1 MPKRRLPHGHLGEQ
15 WIFEDSSDL
24 AIKGEPIHKRV
35 RLRCVNSSG
44 GGLIFYRGRPLDKV
58 RKVLAMPT
66 LQVSWMQ
73 RHLPSKQS
81 ENSRRSSVTL
91 VRTLRPHY
99 HADLKAFDA
108 KSKIEAG
115 KVSDEN
121 QQV

>member
-1 MPKRRLPHGHLGEQ
+1 MCQQLWRRPHLLSWAAARQSAQGAGYAHVAG
-15 WIFEDSSDL
+15 
-24 AIKGEPIHKRV
+24 V
-35 RLRCVNSSG
+35 
-44 GGLIFYRGRPLDKV
+44 LDAKTFAV
-58 RKVLAMPT
+58 KTIRKL
-66 LQVSWMQ
+66 
-73 RHLPSKQS
+73 
-81 ENSRRSSVTL
+81 SSVIGIL